1 MIRRLRTA
9 IARHLERR
17 ALANTAQMLGA
28 SPKLAWAIACD
39 LIESPGDLRIA
50 ERLILDLARSV
61 NLGHYDQETP

>member
-1 MIRRLRTA
+1 MIRRLKTA

-39 LIESPGDLRIA
+39 LIKSPGDLRMA
-50 ERLILDLARSV
+50 ERLILDRSIEFPI
-61 NLGHYDQETP
+61 GGEPR